1 MSSDE
6 FDAVARWDTDRLY
19 TSDWGDPVIR
29 EWSLSTGEATG
40 LIDLPHPA
48 GYFEVDSTGKRACY
62 LARKGFHLVATDSGR
77 ELKIENC
84 KEDLRFGTYSPK
96 LDQFLVPM
104 RRKGK
109 LMRIDF
115 REVTATEIVLPFDV
129 SFRWVEFHPGQESYS
144 LIDTKKQ
151 LHSIDAQTDE
161 VRWTANLCK
170 SVGKDHIGTGGHTG
184 DGKYIAGAL
193 SLIHI

>member
-1 MSSDE
+1 
-6 FDAVARWDTDRLY
+6 
-19 TSDWGDPVIR
+19 
-29 EWSLSTGEATG
+29 
-40 LIDLPHPA
+40 
-48 GYFEVDSTGKRACY
+48 
-62 LARKGFHLVATDSGR
+62 
-77 ELKIENC
+77 
-84 KEDLRFGTYSPK
+84 
-96 LDQFLVPM
+96 
-104 RRKGK
+104 
-109 LMRIDF
+109 MRIDF

-184 DGKYIAGAL
+184 DGKYIAGAIARSKSNACVVVSADDGEIVAVHEDCNGSYDFPFRDETIL
-193 SLIHI
+193 SRYVSDDGFDEFPLLDVLKGDRDKANVEFDPPTTE